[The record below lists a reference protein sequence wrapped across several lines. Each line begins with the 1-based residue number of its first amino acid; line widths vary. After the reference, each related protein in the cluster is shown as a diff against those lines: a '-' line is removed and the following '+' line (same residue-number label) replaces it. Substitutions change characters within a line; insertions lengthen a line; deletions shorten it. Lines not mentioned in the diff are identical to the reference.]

1 MGNRVGMLREWLH
14 RLWGTVTHRPHDR
27 DLEAELRTHME
38 LAADDARQRAHD
50 VSDGLRAARIKA
62 GGPLQAMEALRDQRG
77 LPVLEDLVR
86 DLRFGL
92 RTLRRSPVFTI
103 VSVLTLA
110 VGIGAN
116 AAVFQLLDGIRFRE
130 LPVQSPEQLVTVTL
144 ADLTRWQGRRT
155 SGYPVLTNALWEQFR
170 DDQRTFDTVFAW
182 ANAAFRLD
190 QDTTPRS
197 VRGLFVSGEYFGAL
211 GVAPIL
217 GRVFSVADDR
227 PGCGLP
233 GAVVSYGFWQ
243 RQFGGDPTVIGRAIS
258 VNGKKVEL
266 VGVTP
271 TSFFGVEVGRSYD
284 VAVPICSQEALGS
297 EQGWLRDGSI
307 WWLTVMGRMAPGQ
320 TLAQVNAQLDATSP
334 SLFAATLPGEYSSDA
349 AAGYLSLRLRA
360 ESASDGVSA
369 LRSRFADPL
378 VMLVVITGLVLL
390 IVCTNLAS
398 LVLSR
403 ESTRQREF
411 AMRQSLGAS
420 RRRLVQ
426 QVMVENGLLALAG
439 ASGGLAL
446 AGTLSRLLLE
456 LLGPDVAVPL
466 RIGLPLVGV
475 IVLSAIL
482 TCLTLGLIPAWRAS
496 RSAAVEAMK
505 GANLRGSSTSAE
517 GFRFRQTLVVLQVA
531 VSFVLMFGA
540 LLFVGTLRNLLAVES
555 GFHSDGV
562 AMARIDS
569 SRANTPMSNRV
580 VFKRALL
587 ERVIGTPG
595 VTGAAEVRHVP
606 MTGTGSSLTVWR
618 DGADPTRKTTVR
630 LNAISDGYLRTMGVE
645 LLSGRDF
652 TPKDSVTSPQ
662 IALVNPSFARRL
674 GIVGNPV
681 GARFRAE
688 GPSPSGTVYEIIG
701 LVADTKYFAL
711 REEFLPI
718 VFVPVAQIDDPR
730 PFTDFVIRSSL
741 PLARISSA
749 VRGRLREISSSIDVE
764 VRTFDSTIR
773 QGLARERLMAAIS
786 AFFGVVAVLIAAIG
800 LYGTIAEMVTRRRGE
815 IGVRIALGARRG
827 GILTMVLRHAA
838 TLLMIGLGAG
848 AAVSFVAGGLVESLI
863 FGLDPHD
870 LRPIGLAC
878 ACLAAVALG
887 AALVPACRAAMLEP
901 LAALREE

>member
-1 MGNRVGMLREWLH
+1 MGNLVAALREWLH
-14 RLWGTVTHRPHDR
+14 RLWGAVTRRPHDH
-27 DLEAELRTHME
+27 DLEAELRSHLE
-38 LAADDARQRAHD
+38 LAADDARQRAGD
-50 VSDGLRAARIKA
+50 GSDGLRAARIKA

-77 LPVLEDLVR
+77 LPALEDLGRDVR
-86 DLRFGL
+86 YGL
-92 RTLRRSPVFTI
+92 RTLRRSPVFTM

-116 AAVFQLLDGIRFRE
+116 AAVFQLLDGIRFRD

-170 DDQRTFDTVFAW
+170 DDQRTFNAVFAW

-190 QDTTPRS
+190 QDTTPSS

-211 GVAPIL
+211 GVAPVL
-217 GRVFSVADDR
+217 GRLFSAADDR

-243 RQFGGDPTVIGRAIS
+243 RQFGGDPAVIGRALS
-258 VNGKKVEL
+258 VNGRKVEL

-271 TSFFGVEVGRSYD
+271 PDFFGLEVGRSYD
-284 VAVPICSQEALGS
+284 LAVPLCSQEALGS
-297 EQGWLRDGSI
+297 EPGWLQDGSI
-307 WWLTVMGRMAPGQ
+307 WWLTVMGRMAPRQ

-334 SLFAATLPGEYSSDA
+334 SLFAATLPGEYASDA
-349 AAGYLSLRLRA
+349 AAGYLSLKLRA
-360 ESASDGVSA
+360 EPARNGVSA
-369 LRSRFADPL
+369 LRGRFADPL
-378 VMLVVITGLVLL
+378 VMLAVITGLVLL

-403 ESTRQREF
+403 ASTRQREF

-420 RRRLVQ
+420 RRRVIQ
-426 QVMVENGLLALAG
+426 QVMIENGLLALAG
-439 ASGGLAL
+439 AGGGLAL

-466 RIGLPLVGV
+466 RMGLPVAGV
-475 IVLSAIL
+475 AILSAIV
-482 TCLTLGLIPAWRAS
+482 TCLALGFIPAWRAS
-496 RSAAVEAMK
+496 RSAAIEAMK
-505 GANLRGSSTSAE
+505 GANLRGSSRSAD
-517 GFRFRQTLVVLQVA
+517 GQGLRQTLVVLQVA
-531 VSFVLMFGA
+531 VSLVLTFGA

-555 GFHSDGV
+555 GFHSGGV
-562 AMARIDS
+562 ATARIDS
-569 SRANTPMSNRV
+569 SRANTPVSNKV
-580 VFKRALL
+580 AFKRALL
-587 ERVIGTPG
+587 ERVVGTPG

-606 MTGTGSSLTVWR
+606 MAGTGSSVTVWP
-618 DGADPTRKTTVR
+618 DGADATRKTTVR

-652 TPKDSVTSPQ
+652 TANDAVTSHP
-662 IALVNPSFARRL
+662 IALVNPTFARRL
-674 GIVGNPV
+674 GMVGNPV

-688 GPSPSGTVYEIIG
+688 GPSPSGTVYEIVG
-701 LVADTKYFAL
+701 LVADTKHFAL
-711 REEFLPI
+711 REAFLPI

-730 PFTDFVIRSSL
+730 PFTDLVIRSSL
-741 PLARISSA
+741 PLAAIAPA
-749 VRGRLREISSSIDVE
+749 VRAGLREVSPFIDVE
-764 VRTFDSTIR
+764 VRSFDSTIR

-815 IGVRIALGARRG
+815 IGIRIALGAARG
-827 GILTMVLRHAA
+827 GILTMVLRQAA
-838 TLLMIGLGAG
+838 TLLLIGLGAG
-848 AAVSFVAGGLVESLI
+848 AAVSFVAGGVVESLI